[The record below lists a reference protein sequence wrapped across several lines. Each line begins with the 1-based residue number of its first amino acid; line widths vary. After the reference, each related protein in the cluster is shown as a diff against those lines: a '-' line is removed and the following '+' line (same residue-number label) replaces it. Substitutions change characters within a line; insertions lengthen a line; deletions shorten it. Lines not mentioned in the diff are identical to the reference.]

1 MTDAELADFFCR
13 GIETGLLTPE
23 HARQWA
29 EAVIEK
35 EDQPASAFIDMALSR
50 TTPALIC
57 ALHELTEGVGFPS
70 TGPGLLALLLKADIA
85 STEDLARCIQTA
97 LRVCR
102 HCAMSED
109 ACCAFDALDDTL
121 FLARHDAY
129 GSVPDCREAFIQALR
144 QYARAVTW
152 PVPDPFR

>member
-1 MTDAELADFFCR
+1 MTDAELADFFCK

-29 EAVIEK
+29 EAVIAK
-35 EDQPASAFIDMALSR
+35 EDQPASAFIDMALNR

-57 ALHELTEGVGFPS
+57 ALRELTEGAGFPS
-70 TGPGLLALLLKADIA
+70 TGPGLLALLLEADIA

-109 ACCAFDALDDTL
+109 ACYAFDGLDDAL
-121 FLARHDAY
+121 YLARHDVY
-129 GSVPDCREAFIQALR
+129 GSVPDCRDAFIEVLR
-144 QYARAVTW
+144 QYARPVIW
-152 PVPDPFR
+152 PAQ